1 MYLLIFLP
9 FLLLTKNGNGYF
21 LEHARTTTISFLLLS
36 YQIIAYFPLIKVL
49 IFFSLFYFFQ
59 SSKFKFPYGKSIIHF
74 WSSIILRVED
84 TMAFLLSSFFDTIF
98 CLYLLPEQVFAR
110 LNCSKRTEFKIAW
123 KTVIHY
129 LVLHR
134 RRDCFLTNQYTSFF
148 DYFYLNKICL
158 HCIGYIADSFLKLK
172 KTQKFSVQ
180 TLRANFLLPVH
191 CKRNYWATQYQQ

>member
-1 MYLLIFLP
+1 
-9 FLLLTKNGNGYF
+9 
-21 LEHARTTTISFLLLS
+21 
-36 YQIIAYFPLIKVL
+36 
-49 IFFSLFYFFQ
+49 
-59 SSKFKFPYGKSIIHF
+59 
-74 WSSIILRVED
+74 
-84 TMAFLLSSFFDTIF
+84 MAFLLSSFFDTIF

-110 LNCSKRTEFKIAW
+110 LNCLKRTEFKIAW